1 MQYQLIKSILS
12 AYWHINPDALD
23 ALSPM
28 VLNVLDGKQANIK
41 REELNIVSYEEN
53 IQSRAYGSS
62 VASSG
67 REVVVFPVRGVLTK
81 SDTLCDYGM
90 ESMNNILKNILNS
103 ENVAGVVLDMDTPG
117 GEASYMPILQQTIKN
132 SKKPIIAYYNS
143 MCASA
148 GYGLASQCREIYAST
163 DTDTVGSIGTM
174 VSWYDFKAWM
184 EKEGIKLEERYATR
198 STNKNAFWRL
208 RGTEQGEALIKA
220 ELDQFNNAFIA
231 SVAAAR
237 DIKDD
242 EVYTGKTYKSTQA
255 ITNGLI
261 DGIKS
266 LEDCV
271 MRVFDLVDAPS
282 TTQNSKSNTNMSKH
296 VQTVA
301 SFLGY
306 TGLEAKDGHISLCQ
320 EDVEKIGAALDSG
333 QSAATQL
340 EAAQVQEAAQTASIN
355 AINDTLGKIQ
365 GTLATIQANQT
376 QMSDRLNAVESV
388 VPGAAPASAVAPD
401 ANAEEAELEAWENP
415 NHPLNA
421 NIGNFQTR

>member
-1 MQYQLIKSILS
+1 MQYTLLKSIFS
-12 AYWHINPDALD
+12 SYWHINPDALD
-23 ALSPM
+23 ALSPL
-28 VLNVLDGKQANIK
+28 VLNILDGKNTEVK
-41 REELNIVSYEEN
+41 KEELKIVSYEDD

-67 REVVVFPVRGVLTK
+67 REVVVFPIRGVLTK

-90 ESMNNILKNILNS
+90 ESMNAMLKNILNRES
-103 ENVAGVVLDMDTPG
+103 VIGVVLDMDTPG
-117 GEASYMPILQQTIKN
+117 GEASYMPLFQQTIRN
-132 SKKPIIAYYNS
+132 SNKPIIAYYNS

-163 DTDTVGSIGTM
+163 ETDTVGSIGTM
-174 VSWYDFKAWM
+174 ISWYDYKAWM

-208 RGTEQGEALIKA
+208 RGTDQGETLIQA

-255 ITNGLI
+255 IANGLI
-261 DGIKS
+261 NGIKS

-282 TTQNSKSNTNMSKH
+282 NQQNSKSNSNMSKH

-306 TGLEAKDGHISLCQ
+306 SGLESKDGYISLSQ

-340 EAAQVQEAAQTASIN
+340 EAAEAQETVATASIN

-365 GTLATIQANQT
+365 GTLATIQSNQT
-376 QMSDRLNAVESV
+376 QMSERLNAVESV
-388 VPGAAPASAVAPD
+388 VPGAAPASTVVAD
-401 ANAEEAELEAWENP
+401 ANAEDAQLDPWDDP
-415 NHPLNA
+415 NHPVNRATTDNLM
-421 NIGNFQTR
+421 